1 MARAGM
7 KPARIRT
14 SMLLDFDLRP
24 SELPA
29 LQKVQNVVCY
39 YRRTKL
45 GGSDTTATIVA
56 AVQRLAFNGGED
68 EHEPFTFRWDLDR
81 EGNIVVGN
89 GSDEKPF
96 LVGFSAKRFFAKL
109 HETQRPSFFTWT
121 LPTRPT
127 RLDIPSLSSVLP
139 MSLERSTCWQ
149 CLSPPSSRKKT
160 MLRHLLHCAGSTT
173 KFWASRFVLPM

>member
-45 GGSDTTATIVA
+45 G
-56 AVQRLAFNGGED
+56 
-68 EHEPFTFRWDLDR
+68 
-81 EGNIVVGN
+81 VV
-89 GSDEKPF
+89 
-96 LVGFSAKRFFAKL
+96 
-109 HETQRPSFFTWT
+109 
-121 LPTRPT
+121 T
-127 RLDIPSLSSVLP
+127 RL
-139 MSLERSTCWQ
+139 
-149 CLSPPSSRKKT
+149 PPSWQQSR
-160 MLRHLLHCAGSTT
+160 G
-173 KFWASRFVLPM
+173 